1 LIARADA
8 PPYRGR
14 GKRRSNEDQNVKNMK
29 TLGIAGGLVAAALV
43 GGTLI
48 NAVLAAPST
57 SNSGASAA
65 DLADKAAYC
74 ETWQK
79 AFADELGVSVDELLP
94 AAKAA
99 SIAAIDAAVAAG
111 DLTEERATALK
122 DKINAADGSNAC
134 RFFGHPFAGVGHG
147 PKAHFGGPLLSVAAD
162 ALGMDAGALMQAL
175 KSGDSLKDVATAQG
189 KDYASV
195 TTAIHDAVKTK
206 LDAAVANGLDQARA
220 DEMLSKLDAA
230 LASGD
235 FPLLG
240 HGNGGFPGSGD
251 NQPDDSPDESSAS

>member
-1 LIARADA
+1 MLRHTEVAASDD
-8 PPYRGR
+8 P
-14 GKRRSNEDQNVKNMK
+14 NEDQNVKNMK

-48 NAVLAAPST
+48 NAALAAPST
-57 SNSGASAA
+57 PNLSKSAA

-74 ETWQK
+74 DTWQK
-79 AFADELGVSVDELLP
+79 TFADELGVSVDDLLP

-134 RFFGHPFAGVGHG
+134 RFLGHPFAGVGHG

-162 ALGMDAGALMQAL
+162 ALGMDAGALIQAL
-175 KSGDSLKDVATAQG
+175 RNGDSLKDVATGQG
-189 KDYASV
+189 KDYATV
-195 TTAIHDAVKTK
+195 TAAIHDAVKTR
-206 LDAAVANGLDQARA
+206 LDTAVTNGLDQARA
-220 DEMLSKLDAA
+220 DEILSKLDAA

-235 FPLLG
+235 FPLLRPG
-240 HGNGGFPGSGD
+240 HGGFPGSGD
-251 NQPDDSPDESSAS
+251 DESKESPEESSAS

>member
-1 LIARADA
+1 M
-8 PPYRGR
+8 
-14 GKRRSNEDQNVKNMK
+14 KNLK
-29 TLGIAGGLVAAALV
+29 TLGIAGGLIAAALV

-48 NAVLAAPST
+48 SAALAAPS
-57 SNSGASAA
+57 SPNSTTGA

-74 ETWQK
+74 DTWQK
-79 AFADELGVSVDELLP
+79 KFADELGVSVDDLLP

-99 SIAAIDAAVAAG
+99 SIAAIDAALAAG

-134 RFFGHPFAGVGHG
+134 RLFGHPFAGVGHG

-175 KSGDSLKDVATAQG
+175 RNGDSLKDVATAQS
-189 KDYASV
+189 KDYATV
-195 TTAIHDAVKTK
+195 TAAIHDAAKTK
-206 LDAAVANGLDQARA
+206 LDTAVANGLDQARA
-220 DEMLSKLDAA
+220 DEILSKLDAA
-230 LASGD
+230 LATGD

-240 HGNGGFPGSGD
+240 PGHGGFPGSGD
-251 NQPDDSPDESSAS
+251 DESKESPEESPAS

>member
-1 LIARADA
+1 MLRHTDVAA
-8 PPYRGR
+8 
-14 GKRRSNEDQNVKNMK
+14 KRRSNEDEHVKNMK

-48 NAVLAAPST
+48 SAVLAAPSSRNT
-57 SNSGASAA
+57 SASAA
-65 DLADKAAYC
+65 DPADKAAYC

-79 AFADELGVSVDELLP
+79 AFADELGVSVDDLLP

-99 SIAAIDAAVAAG
+99 SIAAIDAAVTAG

-134 RFFGHPFAGVGHG
+134 RFFGHPFAGIGHG
-147 PKAHFGGPLLSVAAD
+147 LKAHFGGPLLSVAAD
-162 ALGMDAGALMQAL
+162 ALGMDAGALVQAL
-175 KSGDSLKDVATAQG
+175 RNGDSLKDVATAQG
-189 KDYASV
+189 KDYATV
-195 TTAIHDAVKTK
+195 TKAIHDAVKTK
-206 LDAAVANGLDQARA
+206 LDAAITNGLAQARA
-220 DEMLSKLDAA
+220 DEILSKLDTA

-240 HGNGGFPGSGD
+240 RGHGGFPGSGND
-251 NQPDDSPDESSAS
+251 ESKESPAESSAS